1 MRVVKGIYEQGTIR
15 LLEPLDLPDQ
25 QEVTLLLAEPDLK
38 DHPALRYAG
47 MLSDLTPE
55 EQQALEASLQQRVRL
70 SRVWEP

>member
-1 MRVVKGIYEQGTIR
+1 MRVIKGIYEQGTIR

>member
-1 MRVVKGIYEQGTIR
+1 MRVVRGVYEQGTIR

-55 EQQALEASLQQRVRL
+55 EQQAFEEALHQRIRL
-70 SRVWEP
+70 TRLGKP